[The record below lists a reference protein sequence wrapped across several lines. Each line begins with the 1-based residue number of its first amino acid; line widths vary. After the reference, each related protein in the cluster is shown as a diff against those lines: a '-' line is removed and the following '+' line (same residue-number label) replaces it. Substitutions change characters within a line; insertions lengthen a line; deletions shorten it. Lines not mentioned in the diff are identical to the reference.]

1 MTKDE
6 LQKQVLEALSTGKL
20 HPTTIIMGDNVQN
33 KIEKVESGGVVNISG
48 GQMDEQSE
56 SEPVQDEPIPADQ
69 LFKYIHVAVTNE
81 KEREQIHKTICNIVL
96 LPKMPQIC
104 DELYKLMKNHKVLCS
119 INPDAMLKEL
129 RRLGLPSEDQEGFSN
144 KNFQYYYKVPKPD

>member
-1 MTKDE
+1 
-6 LQKQVLEALSTGKL
+6 
-20 HPTTIIMGDNVQN
+20 MGDNVQN

>member
-1 MTKDE
+1 MSRPTFINSNVVYHDNSTEYNIDARGKDID
-6 LQKQVLEALSTGKL
+6 
-20 HPTTIIMGDNVQN
+20 TIIRKCGAEETKTTN
-33 KIEKVESGGVVNISG
+33 
-48 GQMDEQSE
+48 SE
-56 SEPVQDEPIPADQ
+56 DIEPVQDEPIPADQ

>member
-1 MTKDE
+1 MGNTFIKIDQYNDHHKE
-6 LQKQVLEALSTGKL
+6 L
-20 HPTTIIMGDNVQN
+20 TINGATNAAEIVRNFMAEDV
-33 KIEKVESGGVVNISG
+33 
-48 GQMDEQSE
+48 
-56 SEPVQDEPIPADQ
+56 EPVQEETIPADQ

>member
-81 KEREQIHKTICNIVL
+81 KSTKQSAILSSC
-96 LPKMPQIC
+96 PKC
-104 DELYKLMKNHKVLCS
+104 RKYVTSYTNS
-119 INPDAMLKEL
+119 
-129 RRLGLPSEDQEGFSN
+129 
-144 KNFQYYYKVPKPD
+144 